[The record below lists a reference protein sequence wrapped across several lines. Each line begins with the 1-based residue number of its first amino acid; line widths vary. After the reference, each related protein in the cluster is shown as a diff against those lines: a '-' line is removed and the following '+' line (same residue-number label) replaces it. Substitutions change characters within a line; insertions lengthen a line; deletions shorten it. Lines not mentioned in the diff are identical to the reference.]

1 MNAMIE
7 RNHRVNE
14 LNIADNGER
23 RKNEDRRQF
32 SYTVHIPERRKMID
46 RRSSRDRR
54 ELDRL
59 SGKK

>member
-1 MNAMIE
+1 MNVMIE

-23 RKNEDRRQF
+23 RKNGDRRQF
-32 SYTVHIPERRKMID
+32 SYTAHIPERRKRID